1 MMLQT
6 HAEAME
12 SSTTVYHEFLLYYK
26 AEERVVYG
34 FVEGREDLSF
44 YKGLIDGVLPSAW
57 AVVLIHAGN
66 RNMVFQL
73 YGEFDWNRFPKKRI
87 CFFVDRDLSAYLR
100 ESIPVCDNLYVTDS
114 YSIENDLAN
123 VQTLFRVLTEVL
135 GITGIS
141 RDEATKI
148 RDLFNKNLRLFTNN
162 FASVMAQVIIWRR
175 QGSRPNLDNIDPK
188 KLFLFDDG
196 VLKVRSEFR
205 KKEGRLQ
212 HASHRCQL
220 PGANSKLLRETER
233 EFRANG
239 GVGKYVRGKYILWY
253 FVQFVLSLHAAS
265 PRFCSKLAKKPKAR
279 ISLGHANALIVIGPR
294 VRILESLRLFIQ
306 HNYIAYI
313 DNYQSAA

>member
-1 MMLQT
+1 MLQT

-26 AEERVVYG
+26 AAESVVYG

-57 AVVLIHAGN
+57 AVSLIHVGN
-66 RNMVFQL
+66 RHMVFQL
-73 YGEFDWNRFPKKRI
+73 YSEFDWDRFPKKRI
-87 CFFVDRDLSAYLR
+87 CFFVDRDLSTHLG
-100 ESIPVCDNLYVTDS
+100 ESVPVYDNLYVTDS
-114 YSIENDLAN
+114 YSIENDLVN
-123 VQTLFRVLTEVL
+123 LQTLFRVLTEVL
-135 GITGIS
+135 GITGLA
-141 RDEATKI
+141 RDEAKRI
-148 RDLFNKNLRLFTNN
+148 RELFNKNLRLFTDS
-162 FASVMAQVIIWRR
+162 FAPVMAQVIIWRR

-188 KLFLFDDG
+188 KFFLFEDG

-205 KKEGRLQ
+205 KKKVRLE
-212 HASHRCQL
+212 HASYRCQL
-220 PGANSKLLRETER
+220 PGANPKLLRQAEK

-253 FVQFVLSLHAAS
+253 FVQFALSLHAAS
-265 PRFCSKLAKKPKAR
+265 PHFCSKLAKKPKAR

-294 VRILESLRLFIQ
+294 VRIPESLRIFIQ
-306 HNYIAYI
+306 QNYIAYI